1 MIQKMIGYEKLVVLS
16 CLLSLNFFGFSQEKN
31 WTVDKSKD
39 GNVTVK
45 SRIEEGKNKS
55 GDDIKIMY
63 YVVEKVG
70 KLTLGQA
77 EKYLRNS
84 ANYKFILES
93 TIESREIKKIS
104 EDEWQMYLFFDAIW
118 PMPKSDC
125 VQQVVFER
133 SGKNGFKI
141 KAEVISAPGFK
152 TGVERVS
159 IYSTLYEVEKINEKE
174 IKLVLT
180 VTSSPVINPP
190 KFLIKPWF
198 PKGPAGMVTRFF
210 EGAAKEKT
218 AN

>member
-1 MIQKMIGYEKLVVLS
+1 MLQKIIGYKKLVVVS
-16 CLLSLNFFGFSQEKN
+16 CFLCLNFFVCSQEKN
-31 WTVDKSKD
+31 WTIDKSKD

-45 SRIEEGKNKS
+45 SRVEEGKNRS

-63 YVVEKVG
+63 YIVQKVG
-70 KLTLGQA
+70 ELTLEQA

-93 TIESREIKKIS
+93 TLESRELKKIS

-133 SGKNGFKI
+133 NGKNGFRI
-141 KAEVISAPGFK
+141 KAEAIPAPEFK
-152 TGVERVS
+152 TGVERVT

-174 IKLVLT
+174 VKLVLT

-198 PKGPAGMVTRFF
+198 PKGPTGMVTRFF
-210 EGAAKEKT
+210 EGAAKENT

>member
-1 MIQKMIGYEKLVVLS
+1 MIQKIIGYKKLVVLS
-16 CLLSLNFFGFSQEKN
+16 CFLSLIFLGFSQEKN
-31 WTVDKSKD
+31 WTIDKSKD

-45 SRIEEGKNKS
+45 SRVEEGKNKS

-70 KLTLGQA
+70 KLTLEQA

-93 TIESREIKKIS
+93 TLESRELKKIS
-104 EDEWQMYLFFDAIW
+104 DDEWQMYLFFDAIW

-133 SGKNGFKI
+133 TGKNGFKI
-141 KAEVISAPGFK
+141 KAEAIPAPDLK

-159 IYSTLYEVEKINEKE
+159 IYSTLYEVEKINEHE

-198 PKGPAGMVTRFF
+198 PKGPTGMVTRFF
-210 EGAAKEKT
+210 EGAAKEIST
-218 AN
+218 N